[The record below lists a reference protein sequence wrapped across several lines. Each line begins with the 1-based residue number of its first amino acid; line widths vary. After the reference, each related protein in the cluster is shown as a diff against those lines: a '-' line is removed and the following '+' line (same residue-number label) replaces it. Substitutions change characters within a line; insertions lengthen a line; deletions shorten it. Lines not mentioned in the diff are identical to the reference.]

1 MPKMRATTTCRSCS
15 GTRPNR
21 SPKPIRIAPS
31 PSPSPAAKPFR
42 CCANS
47 CCAASAAS
55 IKTPAS
61 PSSSSGLAQSN
72 DADEQLTIIRGLRT
86 ALSGQ
91 RRANA
96 PTGWQAAYNKLAKSS
111 SAELKSEANALG
123 VTFGDAAAME
133 SLRSL
138 VASAE
143 CRCRTA
149 PRRPQSAARCERPEA
164 RRHTSVAPRR
174 SALRDAAL
182 TGLAL
187 YDDPHTPAK
196 ILAAYSQLI
205 ANEKRAAL
213 ATLASRIPYGLD
225 LLKAVSAKQIPAKDL
240 SADLVRQL
248 HNLKDETI
256 DKMIGDVWGQIR
268 TTPADKAALIES
280 YRKQVTAKDAADA
293 DPALGRAV
301 FTKTCQQC
309 HTLYGVGT
317 NIGPDLTGSNRS
329 DVEYLLSNI
338 VDPSAVIA
346 KEYRP
351 TIVVSTDGR
360 VITGIVAGEDDKSLT
375 LRTATETVVLPKD
388 EIDERTVSDT
398 SMMPDDQLKQFS
410 TAEVLS
416 LFAYLRGKQQV
427 PILATKENAANFFNG
442 KDLTGWNGDKEL
454 WSVENGEIVG
464 RSQGLE
470 HNTFLV
476 SDLAAKDFKLTLE
489 VKLVDD
495 AGNSGI
501 QFRSEPLEG
510 YAEMRGYQA
519 DIGPG
524 WWGKLYEEN
533 GRGLLWDKSGEEHVK
548 KGDWNKYEIEAV
560 GSHIRTWINGQ
571 PCVDSID
578 PEGKPSGIF
587 ALQLH
592 SGGPTEVRF
601 RNLKLEV
608 KE

>member
-1 MPKMRATTTCRSCS
+1 MWALDVTGGNPAELNHKLLSDKNEYVRGWAVQLAIDHPQANLAELLPQLSTMAQHD
-15 GTRPNR
+15 
-21 SPKPIRIAPS
+21 PS
-31 PSPSPAAKPFR
+31 PVVRLYLASAMQRIPVEHRWEILAEPRRPRFR
-42 CCANS
+42 CQRPQPAVHALVRGRTACERQSRPRPRVRTLLRQNNS
-47 CCAASAAS
+47 NAPRIHAPPHRQPA

-61 PSSSSGLAQSN
+61 PSSSAASCN
-72 DADEQLTIIRGLRT
+72 
-86 ALSGQ
+86 
-91 RRANA
+91 
-96 PTGWQAAYNKLAKSS
+96 PTTPTNNSRS
-111 SAELKSEANALG
+111 SAAFAPHSPVNAAQKHQPVGPPPTTSSPRAVTLNCKSEANALG

-138 VASAE
+138 VASPNADVE
-143 CRCRTA
+143 
-149 PRRPQSAARCERPEA
+149 PRRNALKTLLAAKDPKLAVTLQSLLADQR
-164 RRHTSVAPRR
+164 
-174 SALRDAAL
+174 LRDAAL

-196 ILAAYSQLI
+196 ILAAYSQLNP
-205 ANEKRAAL
+205 NEKRAAL
-213 ATLASRIPYGLD
+213 STLASRIPYGLD
-225 LLKAVSAKQIPAKDL
+225 LMKAVSAQQIPAKDL

-248 HNLKDETI
+248 HNLKDESI

-280 YRKQVTAKDAADA
+280 YRKQVTAKDAADS

-309 HTLYGVGT
+309 HTLYGIGT

-416 LFAYLRGKQQV
+416 LVRVPPRQTASAAPGHQRKRGKLLQRQR
-427 PILATKENAANFFNG
+427 PH
-442 KDLTGWNGDKEL
+442 
-454 WSVENGEIVG
+454 
-464 RSQGLE
+464 RLE
-470 HNTFLV
+470 
-476 SDLAAKDFKLTLE
+476 
-489 VKLVDD
+489 
-495 AGNSGI
+495 
-501 QFRSEPLEG
+501 R
-510 YAEMRGYQA
+510 
-519 DIGPG
+519 
-524 WWGKLYEEN
+524 
-533 GRGLLWDKSGEEHVK
+533 
-548 KGDWNKYEIEAV
+548 
-560 GSHIRTWINGQ
+560 
-571 PCVDSID
+571 
-578 PEGKPSGIF
+578 
-587 ALQLH
+587 
-592 SGGPTEVRF
+592 
-601 RNLKLEV
+601 
-608 KE
+608 